1 MDGEQIEKW
10 RIEIPLP
17 SKPPPYRPGDG
28 PPLAPLRILP
38 EHDTDAFIVDKRVLP
53 GTAPNGELKLYM
65 YYIVGWPD
73 LPAARVSV
81 LATDIY
87 NYVSPRAV
95 EDFEYKA
102 LLERDEE
109 EERREAEEKRRMEL
123 EAKRKLVTS
132 TSTAPSNPAIP
143 ISGQRR
149 RGRPSKAELQSRQLA
164 QQSSFNI
171 SQSIEAALPPAN
183 TSGPSLSTPQKKLVG
198 EIATDLEEEADE
210 ADPEDAI
217 YRQLCGYN
225 DDPFEDMDID
235 DDRRDGDIPLD
246 NLPETMSSSSEFR
259 SYART
264 LWLNKDSTLFK
275 RTNGSLALKSST
287 SHVPVPEVLRS
298 NTQPPLQPSPPR
310 TETYPSIIPVPI
322 PPPYNIDR
330 STTAPQ
336 LHNPKHS
343 ITPVPV
349 PTPLRSNKEAPQPKP
364 PDAKHPITPV
374 PVPSWPRLANKNDTQ
389 APISQDSPDS
399 PQYRGFTPAGRS
411 SGRWPSAQSH
421 SGDIP
426 TQTSPL
432 TTQQIQGA
440 NHTESPQRRKPYKPK
455 SAPQK
460 EDEQAKV
467 WVVERLEGD
476 RVMNVGGKHVHYFK
490 VRWAGDWP
498 PDQNPTW
505 EPEENITPA
514 LVKAYLKKKAAR
526 HAAKPPNKSNS
537 SSISRAVPPLYP
549 PTLKRKYSSVAEAFA
564 GEEDDDPGEAGS
576 SRGQNEKRHTYKEE
590 DDNNDGGEDGE
601 EGEMLV
607 VAADQEI
614 GYSRKGPRL
623 RPRPEDLGAV
633 FMRDLAAAIRLGDEK
648 GGSR

>member
-1 MDGEQIEKW
+1 MDKEQIEKW

-73 LPAARVSV
+73 LPAARVSI

-109 EERREAEEKRRMEL
+109 EERREAEEKRKMEL
-123 EAKRKLVTS
+123 IAKKKLATS
-132 TSTAPSNPAIP
+132 TSAASSNLASPIP
-143 ISGQRR
+143 GQKR

-171 SQSIEAALPPAN
+171 SQSIKTALPPAN
-183 TSGPSLSTPQKKLVG
+183 TSGPSLSTPQKKLAE
-198 EIATDLEEEADE
+198 EIATDLEEDVDE

-246 NLPETMSSSSEFR
+246 NLPETMSSGSEFR

-264 LWLNKDSTLFK
+264 LWVNKDSTLFK

-298 NTQPPLQPSPPR
+298 NTQPPLQSSPQRIESRPR
-310 TETYPSIIPVPI
+310 ITPVPI
-322 PPPYNIDR
+322 PLQYNMHR
-330 STTAPQ
+330 SVTAPQ
-336 LHNPKHS
+336 LPNSKYS
-343 ITPVPV
+343 TTPIPV
-349 PTPLRSNKEAPQPKP
+349 PTSLRANKEPQPKP

-374 PVPSWPRLANKNDTQ
+374 PVPSWPRIANKTDIK
-389 APISQDSPDS
+389 APTSQDLTDS
-399 PQYRGFTPAGRS
+399 LQYRGFTPAGRS
-411 SGRWPSAQSH
+411 SGKWPSEQPH
-421 SGDIP
+421 SGDISS
-426 TQTSPL
+426 QTSPL
-432 TTQQIQGA
+432 TTQQIRST
-440 NHTESPQRRKPYKPK
+440 NHKESSQRRKSHNPK
-455 SAPQK
+455 STPEK
-460 EDEQAKV
+460 KDEQAQV

-514 LVKAYLKKKAAR
+514 LVKAYMKKKAAR
-526 HAAKPPNKSNS
+526 HPKTKSPNNSNNS
-537 SSISRAVPPLYP
+537 NVSRTILPLYP

-564 GEEDDDPGEAGS
+564 GEDDELSGVGSSPGENKKPYTMN
-576 SRGQNEKRHTYKEE
+576 QEE
-590 DDNNDGGEDGE
+590 DYHNDDSEDE
-601 EGEMLV
+601 EEEEMLV
-607 VAADQEI
+607 VAADQEM
-614 GYSRKGPRL
+614 GHSRKGPRL
-623 RPRPEDLGAV
+623 RRKPEDLGAV

-648 GGSR
+648 RGSH